1 MPSTSATPTSSPASF
16 NTWLGAGLVLAN
28 SLLLYYLLFYYEVS
42 ENDKLLYTPLLA
54 TLVVGQLAVLAVGH
68 TGRGRVAL
76 RVIVGVGAVAA
87 GLLWLVLLWASA
99 FARGFNH

>member
-1 MPSTSATPTSSPASF
+1 M
-16 NTWLGAGLVLAN
+16 LAN

-54 TLVVGQLAVLAVGH
+54 TLVVGQLAMLAAGH
-68 TGRGRVAL
+68 TGRRRVAL
-76 RVIVGVGAVAA
+76 WVMVGVGAAAA
-87 GLLWLVLLWASA
+87 GLLWLALLWLSA